1 MSATGIR
8 AMRPEDW
15 PTVEAVYRE
24 GLATG
29 NASFEADPP
38 PWDTFDAGKLKA
50 GRLVAV
56 DTDGDVI
63 GWIAASTARS
73 RWWRRSSAPG
83 LISRGDGRRRSVDG
97 AVEHLFGEPR
107 EPRTPRAGGFPPR
120 GAEGAHRA
128 HDVRSVGGEM
138 ARHRS
143 DRATPCR
150 RVKPPSNCAR
160 KTSALP
166 LR

>member
-1 MSATGIR
+1 MSAPGIR

-29 NASFEADPP
+29 NASFEAEAPT
-38 PWDTFDAGKLKA
+38 WDTFDAGKLKA

-56 DTDGDVI
+56 D
-63 GWIAASTARS
+63 
-73 RWWRRSSAPG
+73 
-83 LISRGDGRRRSVDG
+83 GRRRSVDG
-97 AVEHLFGEPR
+97 AVEHLSGEPR

-143 DRATPCR
+143 DSATPCR
-150 RVKPPSNCAR
+150 RVKPPSNYSR
-160 KTSALP
+160 KTTALP
-166 LR
+166 LK